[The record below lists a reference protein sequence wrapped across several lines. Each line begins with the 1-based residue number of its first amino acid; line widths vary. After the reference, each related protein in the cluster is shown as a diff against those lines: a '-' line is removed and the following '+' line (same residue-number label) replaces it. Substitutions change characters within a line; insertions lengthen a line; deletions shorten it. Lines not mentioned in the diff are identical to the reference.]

1 MEYVRSRMRVEF
13 IKKDDIEKI
22 TKQQS
27 KLPFSGIHKSYE
39 KYDSYSI
46 KKRSSYA

>member
-1 MEYVRSRMRVEF
+1 MKNVRNRMRVEF
-13 IKKDDIEKI
+13 IKKDDTDKI

-27 KLPFSGIHKSYE
+27 NLPFSGIHKSS
-39 KYDSYSI
+39 KNYDTYSI